1 MIEIISVTKKYGDYT
16 AIQDINLF
24 VDDCSVLGI
33 AGFNGCGKT
42 TLLNV
47 CAGIFKPDSGEV
59 LLDGKPSF
67 DNEEERKSLFYV
79 SDTMWFPVG
88 ATMLSAAKVY
98 SAYFKNYD
106 KELLLKLCDLFNL
119 DPKKPIKGFSKGM
132 VRQAGLAIALASK
145 PKYLL
150 IDETFDG
157 LDPHKKEVV
166 RKLLLEYINENEASV
181 IISSHD
187 LKEISGV
194 CDKIAIINGNRV
206 VLDSDINDIS
216 NNFRKVLISFDRDI
230 SAEVFVGIAVRN
242 LKIQGK
248 TATMTIHGNI
258 NEEIAKLEKLDP
270 IKLETVLLT
279 LEEVFAEETEAQS
292 DNEKIKKIFK

>member
-1 MIEIISVTKKYGDYT
+1 MIEIKSVTKKYGDYT
-16 AIQDINLF
+16 AIQDINLS

-59 LLDGKPSF
+59 LLDGKNVF
-67 DNEEERKSLFYV
+67 DNDEEKTSLFYV
-79 SDTMWFPVG
+79 SDTMWFPIG
-88 ATMLSAAKVY
+88 ATMLSAARIY
-98 SAYFKNYD
+98 SAYFVNYD
-106 KELLLKLCDLFNL
+106 KEVLLKLCDLFGL

-132 VRQAGLAIALASK
+132 TRQASLAIALASK

-194 CDKIAIINGNRV
+194 CDKIAIINGNKV

-216 NNFRKVLISFDRDI
+216 NNFRKVLISFDNPI
-230 SAEVFVGIAVRN
+230 PENTFEGIALRN

-258 NEEIAKLEKLDP
+258 DEELAKLERLNP
-270 IKLETVLLT
+270 TKLEALLLT

>member
-1 MIEIISVTKKYGDYT
+1 MIEIKSVTKKYGDYT
-16 AIQDINLF
+16 AIQDINLT

-47 CAGIFKPDSGEV
+47 CAGIFKPESGEV
-59 LLDGKPSF
+59 LLDGNDVF
-67 DNEEERKSLFYV
+67 DNDEERTSLFYV
-79 SDTMWFPVG
+79 SDTMWFPIG
-88 ATMLSAAKVY
+88 ATILSAAKIY
-98 SAYFKNYD
+98 SLYFKNYD
-106 KELLLKLCDLFNL
+106 KEILLKLCDLFNL

-132 VRQAGLAIALASK
+132 TRQAGLAIALASK

-194 CDKIAIINGNRV
+194 CDKIAIINGNHV
-206 VLDSDINDIS
+206 VLDCDINDIS
-216 NNFRKVLISFDRDI
+216 NNFRKVVISFEDEITSDTF
-230 SAEVFVGIAVRN
+230 SGINTRN
-242 LKIQGK
+242 LKVQGR

-258 NEEIAKLEKLDP
+258 DEEISKLEKLNP